1 MSNDKQNIKDNVTKL
16 IDIELAKNP
25 DLEKIEAK
33 ELIKRIKDSN
43 KKKDFETKLASIKNL
58 NDLGLLIDNV
68 EKELENQSSNDYLS
82 AKKEALKTKIAASS
96 LEAKKKTNLTNLINN
111 SSDFSSLLDNEI
123 KMKYWINK
131 RWS

>member
-82 AKKEALKTKIAASS
+82 AKKEALKTKISRFKFRS
-96 LEAKKKTNLTNLINN
+96 KKEN
-111 SSDFSSLLDNEI
+111 
-123 KMKYWINK
+123 
-131 RWS
+131 